1 VQTLAVLRR
10 FLVSSMAVLRVRPK
24 AAKYNHSE
32 GVHVEEPKAELSHQ
46 RQLNGDERKR
56 TKAVETKEQALDFQ
70 KLDEIIADKGSER
83 GALIPVLQEA
93 QEAYGYLPKEI
104 LKEIARR
111 LKLPL
116 SRVYG
121 VATFYSQFYL
131 TRRGKNVIKLC
142 DGTACHVK
150 GAAKSIEYLKKEK
163 NLAPGTTSPDYE
175 YTLEVVYCLGACA
188 LSPVVM
194 VNGRPYRQAT
204 PERIKQIL
212 DGPLS

>member
-1 VQTLAVLRR
+1 
-10 FLVSSMAVLRVRPK
+10 MAVTI
-24 AAKYNHSE
+24 
-32 GVHVEEPKAELSHQ
+32 
-46 RQLNGDERKR
+46 GDERKR
-56 TKAVETKEQALDFQ
+56 TKAVEAIEQELDLT
-70 KLDEIIADKGSER
+70 KLDGIIASKGSER

-93 QEAYGYLPKEI
+93 QEVFGYLPKEV

-111 LKLPL
+111 LRLPL

-131 TRRGKNVIKLC
+131 TRRGKTIIKLC

-150 GAAKSIEYLKKEK
+150 GAAKSIDYLEKEK
-163 NLAPGTTSPDYE
+163 GLAPGSTSPDYE

-204 PERIKQIL
+204 PERLKQIL
-212 DGPLS
+212 DRQ